1 MQGTMTRNTGA
12 IKTVFIALIVLGWLY
27 TMYKYHETSEK
38 LQTSRQ
44 VGERIRKEQEKLSS
58 KLQGNFIIV
67 KGWKMRRAKWE
78 CRRYKHLEW
87 TVFASLYIFEKD
99 WQNVLYSKYDFN
111 LINLQRSVQQTV
123 SVIKKKRKIAG
134 LLLPLW
140 RNSDGHWTT

>member
-67 KGWKMRRAKWE
+67 KDEKCIELNGNVVDINTWSGQCLQVYIYLKRTDKMF
-78 CRRYKHLEW
+78 C
-87 TVFASLYIFEKD
+87 I
-99 WQNVLYSKYDFN
+99 QNMIFN

-134 LLLPLW
+134 LLLPL
-140 RNSDGHWTT
+140 